1 MVRNEGRRLAES
13 STRSVDTPDPLPLI
27 IDNHLPTE
35 TSAVT
40 EEVVGDASTVV
51 DQGSGDI
58 IELIWDLLSVL
69 FNLAMLADET
79 AGTGRIVDGINQ
91 IALGDDF
98 IIPREDAIDDD
109 MAII

>member
-1 MVRNEGRRLAES
+1 MVRNEGRRLVES
-13 STRSVDTPDPLPLI
+13 STRSVDTPNPLPLV

-35 TSAVT
+35 TSAIT

-51 DQGSGDI
+51 DQGLSDI
-58 IELIWDLLSVL
+58 IKLIWDLPLVL

-79 AGTGRIVDGINQ
+79 AGTGGIVDGIDQ

-98 IIPREDAIDDD
+98 IIL
-109 MAII
+109 